1 MKKAFV
7 LGVLAIFAISIC
19 NVNAQNR
26 STTPQKKGVK
36 VEETKKAEPKVS
48 PNTNETP
55 KDAKVGQEKSN
66 VTTTGKAVDPK
77 TPTTTPTTEPAKQ
90 EKTTKKDNT
99 VSPNTNTTPKDV
111 KVTMEKKD
119 TPAKPKMTNDNKT
132 TAPEKTTA
140 PAKTTSNDRTATP
153 QQKTGVNSLKK
164 PIGKEKVATQQTTK
178 KEVPSA
184 EKEKKDTKNVNNSVP
199 PKPKND
205 KQKGTANGKTN
216 DIK

>member
-1 MKKAFV
+1 
-7 LGVLAIFAISIC
+7 
-19 NVNAQNR
+19 
-26 STTPQKKGVK
+26 
-36 VEETKKAEPKVS
+36 
-48 PNTNETP
+48 
-55 KDAKVGQEKSN
+55 
-66 VTTTGKAVDPK
+66 
-77 TPTTTPTTEPAKQ
+77 
-90 EKTTKKDNT
+90 
-99 VSPNTNTTPKDV
+99 
-111 KVTMEKKD
+111 MEKKD
-119 TPAKPKMTNDNKT
+119 TPAKPKMTNDTKT

-140 PAKTTSNDRTATP
+140 PAKTTGTDRTATP

-178 KEVPSA
+178 KDAPSA